1 MFRSIYLFFSG
12 LQGPPQQSYYSNDD
26 ETTLYLGTAIQ
37 HYIPT
42 LSVRSRLQTI
52 ELHSRFLLRG
62 LLTQTRLQISLHGLN
77 VYFKAGHIFLDG
89 IATIHRLQLFLPES
103 DFLFF
108 GARCSIM
115 VRSGEDSN
123 IIIVLSTIVGSAFLV
138 ALSVFLVYVNY
149 CEDNSEKKRLEDK
162 SN

>member
-1 MFRSIYLFFSG
+1 
-12 LQGPPQQSYYSNDD
+12 
-26 ETTLYLGTAIQ
+26 
-37 HYIPT
+37 
-42 LSVRSRLQTI
+42 
-52 ELHSRFLLRG
+52 
-62 LLTQTRLQISLHGLN
+62 
-77 VYFKAGHIFLDG
+77 
-89 IATIHRLQLFLPES
+89 
-103 DFLFF
+103 
-108 GARCSIM
+108 M